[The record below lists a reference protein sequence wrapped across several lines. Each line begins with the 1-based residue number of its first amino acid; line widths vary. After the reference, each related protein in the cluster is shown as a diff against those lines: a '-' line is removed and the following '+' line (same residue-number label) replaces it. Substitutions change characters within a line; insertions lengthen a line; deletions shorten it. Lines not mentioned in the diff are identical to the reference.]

1 MPATGKRGK
10 IEQNRM
16 MSMMPVQKTGA
27 ENPMRANM
35 VTPWLSRPFGRRAA
49 MTPRTVP
56 SMIASTCALKTRSR
70 VAGRRSR
77 SSSVTG

>member
-1 MPATGKRGK
+1 
-10 IEQNRM
+10 
-16 MSMMPVQKTGA
+16 MMPVQKTGA
-27 ENPMRANM
+27 ENPRSANM

-56 SMIASTCALKTRSR
+56 TMIASTCALRTRSR

-77 SSSVTG
+77 SSSVTGWLKKNE